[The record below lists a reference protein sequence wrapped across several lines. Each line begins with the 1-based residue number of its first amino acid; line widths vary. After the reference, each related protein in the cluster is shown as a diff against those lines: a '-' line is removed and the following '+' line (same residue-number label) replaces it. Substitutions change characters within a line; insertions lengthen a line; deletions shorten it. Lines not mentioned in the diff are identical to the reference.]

1 MSPTRS
7 LSPLSALTA
16 WVVIFTLIRCA
27 YTRLD
32 IVIDIIGNLE
42 RQISAVGLGTERRE
56 DLMDSLQLLRRRAS
70 QKPYK
75 VAFVGRTGPFGKST
89 LLNALLQHSLLP
101 TSGKGA
107 ACTSVVTEIS
117 YREGSKITAKILYKT
132 PAQWK
137 VELNHLIADALETNA
152 YCEESTETSQLSPLI
167 RPEKNS
173 TSLRELDAAM
183 WDADSLLSDPAV
195 SDYLGEEP
203 TISATDHEDFGKKV
217 SEMVV
222 QSSITHSLFLCC
234 FWFSVHIRGA
244 FPVLSTGITLV
255 DLPGHGDVD
264 NTRDNLANEYMRD
277 ADTVFLV
284 TPIAR
289 SIDDRDTHKYLE
301 QHLSQIFVD
310 GRIGEKSIALILT
323 GTDIPFNEKGVET
336 DLATL
341 VIHIHIWY
349 RLQLSVKPVSNEFF
363 GGTICWRS
371 VSHLFRVPLKL
382 IVSQQRR
389 SHSVASALREKHQ
402 QIYRALSQLPDGH
415 DTPHIP
421 IFCVGSCDYLCLS
434 RLLPATPLVFSS
446 KEDTSIPALHEYIQL
461 IGEFHNLTDGV
472 DILAMTYQFLNRAS
486 HAPSE
491 NSDVAG
497 IRRDILD
504 LEKRCTDST
513 DVLVQSIEAI
523 FNRIAAEVAKA
534 VGVAEV
540 QSPAVFESLALRL
553 RWNQYLALMRRDGEY
568 GGNNLNADLTAIIL
582 SSVQS
587 QWHLGINVEIAAV
600 LSNFFQDM
608 GTDLD
613 ETIRALGVRSASNI
627 DTVRKSLGLELF
639 MKELSHDVQQS
650 ITSRQRKGSRI
661 WAPSIKE
668 RLLPQYATAATQKGR
683 GMFGRMKLN
692 AAFIRDSAHTIFESL
707 NDATRTGFAE
717 SVEEVRSQ
725 LLGRL
730 KRMLRE
736 IQLLFI
742 GFGSSTSNDF
752 ELVESI
758 MSDKEDRIFGVM
770 DALKLRCQEIDSL
783 LSP

>member
-16 WVVIFTLIRCA
+16 LSDDEDEEAPVPSLPETAVHEAYGKVVIFTLIRCA

-75 VAFVGRTGPFGKST
+75 VAFVGRTGPLFISLPLSIVNSSLFFFFLGSGKST

-117 YREGSKITAKILYKT
+117 YSEGSKITAKILYKT

-152 YCEESTETSQLSPLI
+152 YCEESTETSQLSPAYQA
-167 RPEKNS
+167 REKLHQIYPH
-173 TSLRELDAAM
+173 LRELDAAM

-203 TISATDHEDFGKKV
+203 TISATDHEDFGKKLEQCL
-217 SEMVV
+217 SSCGERSIWALV
-222 QSSITHSLFLCC
+222 QR
-234 FWFSVHIRGA
+234 VHIRGA

-323 GTDIPFNEKGVET
+323 GTDIPFDEKGVEA
-336 DLATL
+336 DLATE
-341 VIHIHIWY
+341 ID
-349 RLQLSVKPVSNEFF
+349 QLTAQIEVLKQ
-363 GGTICWRS
+363 
-371 VSHLFRVPLKL
+371 RVANGLPKKVEEWKKKITAKRQAREQRILRRNNL
-382 IVSQQRR
+382 LAQRR

-513 DVLVQSIEAI
+513 DVLVQSIEGI

-683 GMFGRMKLN
+683 GMFGRMKE
-692 AAFIRDSAHTIFESL
+692 AMKFDSPLSCGLIDPLLAQ
-707 NDATRTGFAE
+707 
-717 SVEEVRSQ
+717 RSIHS
-725 LLGRL
+725 RL
-730 KRMLRE
+730 RAYD
-736 IQLLFI
+736 I
-742 GFGSSTSNDF
+742 
-752 ELVESI
+752 
-758 MSDKEDRIFGVM
+758 
-770 DALKLRCQEIDSL
+770 
-783 LSP
+783 